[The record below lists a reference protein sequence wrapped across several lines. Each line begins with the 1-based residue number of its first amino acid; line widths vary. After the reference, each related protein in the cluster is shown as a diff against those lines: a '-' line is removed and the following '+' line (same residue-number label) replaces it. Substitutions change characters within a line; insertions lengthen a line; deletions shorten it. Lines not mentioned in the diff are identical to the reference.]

1 MWTPL
6 QIANYST
13 FGKTDLTNFINLQ
26 IQSNLKGS
34 NSSDL
39 DAISNNIVNFY
50 INDTQSTNNQYY
62 YLQQYVTVIYLS

>member
-13 FGKTDLTNFINLQ
+13 FRKTDLTNFINLQ
-26 IQSNLKGS
+26 IHSNLKGS